1 MNPSTCTFVC
11 LLAVVP
17 LGASALEVREHPVQ
31 SMVIVPVEG
40 GGEADATERPAAP
53 ALREA
58 LRQLPGVAESQAKP
72 YRLSPQERARLRE
85 QLRQQMNGE
94 SDARD

>member
-11 LLAVVP
+11 LLSVVP

-40 GGEADATERPAAP
+40 DADASERPAAP
-53 ALREA
+53 ALRES
-58 LRQLPGVAESQAKP
+58 LRQLPGAAESQAKP

-85 QLRQQMNGE
+85 QLRKQMNGE